1 MDRGQPEPAISP
13 LEQALASF
21 RQLGKTAWAGIT
33 LCYLA
38 VAASRM
44 QDDERARTLADEAL
58 HLCRQAEFAT
68 GMAITFGRLGSQ
80 ALKEGRYKEAEH
92 FFRDALALRLKLDDR
107 YGMANQLT
115 ELAYVAAARGEAERA
130 ARLDGAAAA
139 LRQVTG
145 ATINEAS
152 RADYDRLVADLQ
164 ETLGQDQFEA
174 VWSAGQPQTPEQAVG
189 TAREV
194 IRAELAAISSVSTPV
209 APPSSAGITPREL
222 DVLRLLV
229 EGRSDREIGEA
240 LFIGTRTVQTH
251 VANLFAKLDVNARAE
266 AAAVAVRRG
275 LV

>member
-1 MDRGQPEPAISP
+1 MT
-13 LEQALASF
+13 AS
-21 RQLGKTAWAGIT
+21 Q
-33 LCYLA
+33 
-38 VAASRM
+38 M
-44 QDDERARTLADEAL
+44 QNDERARTLADEAL

-68 GMAITFGRLGSQ
+68 GIAITFGRLGSQ
-80 ALKEGRYKEAEH
+80 ALKEERYEEAEQL
-92 FFRDALALRLKLDDR
+92 FREALALRLRLDDR

-115 ELAYVAAARGEAERA
+115 ELAYVAAARGEAARA

-145 ATINEAS
+145 AKITES
-152 RADYDRLVADLQ
+152 HRANYDRLITDLHD
-164 ETLGQDQFEA
+164 TLGQDQFEA
-174 VWSAGQPQTPEQAVG
+174 EWLASQTRTPEQAVAV
-189 TAREV
+189 AREV
-194 IRAELAAISSVSTPV
+194 ISAELARSASASPPV
-209 APPSSAGITPREL
+209 VPSSAAGLTPREV

-251 VANLFAKLDVNARAE
+251 VANLFAKLGVNARAE